1 MRSQSAAIAVIVTL
15 ATSAIMDA
23 QTGVPDQHAPL
34 ASAFLDPVAGLSL
47 EQAIA
52 QAVEREPSLRA
63 ARAEVD
69 VARGTRLQAGLRP
82 NPTVS
87 VAQQTE
93 PTGTDSQTRVDVQ
106 WPLDLFRKP
115 GRVNVADREIEAT
128 QYSAADRERVLAAEV
143 RMKYGEVLTAVRE
156 LSVSDDLV
164 AATARQHG
172 LVSVR
177 VREGATPPLGRDML
191 RVELQRL
198 EADRLLQAGHAEH
211 ALVELKRLL
220 GLAAD
225 VPVKLRDNL
234 EQVTLR
240 ETALPLA
247 GNSLPAAGR
256 PDVNEAET
264 RMHLAE
270 ARIDQ
275 ARRDGRFDVS
285 VFGLYMRTD
294 AGFLQRGFGPQNDL
308 ERVRGIFHYW
318 AGGITVMVPLRDRK
332 QGEIAA
338 AQAQRAGAAAELA
351 ATRLTAQA
359 EIVGARTRDDHA
371 RRAVAAYSSDTLALA
386 KQNLEVVGQA
396 FELGRMTL
404 FEVLTEQRRY
414 LDVERA
420 YTSALREAYEARQA
434 LRRALGEVK

>member
-1 MRSQSAAIAVIVTL
+1 MRSQCAVFAAIVTF
-15 ATSAIMDA
+15 AASVTANA
-23 QTGVPDQHAPL
+23 QSGLPRQHAPM
-34 ASAFLDPVAGLSL
+34 ASTFLDSVAGLTL
-47 EQAIA
+47 EEAIA
-52 QAVEREPSLRA
+52 QAIEREPSLRA
-63 ARAEVD
+63 ARSEVD
-69 VARGTRLQAGLRP
+69 VARGMRLEAGLRP
-82 NPTVS
+82 NPTLS
-87 VAQQTE
+87 VVQQTE
-93 PTGTDSQTRVDVQ
+93 PTGTDRQTRIDVQ

-128 QYSAADRERVLAAEV
+128 QYSAANRERVLAAEV

-172 LVSVR
+172 LVSAR
-177 VREGATPPLGRDML
+177 VGAGATPPLDRDML

-211 ALVELKRLL
+211 ALIELKRLL

-225 VPVKLRDNL
+225 APLKLRDNL
-234 EQVTLR
+234 EQLTLR

-247 GNSLPAAGR
+247 ADSLPTSGR
-256 PDVNEAET
+256 PDVNEAES
-264 RMHLAE
+264 RVDLAE
-270 ARIDQ
+270 ALIDQ
-275 ARRDGRFDVS
+275 ARREGRFDVS
-285 VFGLYMRTD
+285 LFGMYMRTD
-294 AGFLQRGFGPQNDL
+294 AGFPQRAFGPQNDL
-308 ERVRGIFHYW
+308 ERVRGVFHYW
-318 AGGITVMVPLRDRK
+318 AGGITVMVPLRDRN

-338 AQAQRAGAAAELA
+338 AHAQRAGAAAELD
-351 ATRLTAQA
+351 ATRLTARA
-359 EIVGARTRDDHA
+359 EIAAARTRDEHA
-371 RRAVAAYSSDTLALA
+371 RQAVAAYSSDTMALA
-386 KQNLEVVGQA
+386 RQNLAVIGQTY
-396 FELGRMTL
+396 ELGRMTL